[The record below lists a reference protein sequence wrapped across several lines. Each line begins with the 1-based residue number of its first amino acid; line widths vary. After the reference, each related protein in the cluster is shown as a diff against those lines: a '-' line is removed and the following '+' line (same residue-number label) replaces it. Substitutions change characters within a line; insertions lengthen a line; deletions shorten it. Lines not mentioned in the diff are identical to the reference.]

1 MTFDMKDYIDVK
13 TRVEMLYKQHP
24 DARIVT
30 SPPQLMPGRGD
41 MIYVITSIFRTADDL
56 SPTTGMAAELVE
68 GKTSFTRNSEL
79 MNCETSAIGR
89 AIANMGIGITKG
101 MASLNEVVRQEE
113 NNKATT
119 KSVHGGGVG
128 GWSSPSMEYAPE
140 LDAWGQPMVLEA
152 VQHELNAN
160 AQQCKHGAMQWKEGI
175 GKTGK
180 PYSGWVCT
188 TPKDEGQCPARWN

>member
-1 MTFDMKDYIDVK
+1 MTFEMKDYIDVK
-13 TRVEMLYKQHP
+13 TRVEMLYKLWP

-30 SPPQLMPGRGD
+30 SPPQLMPGRND
-41 MIYVITSIFRTADDL
+41 MIYVIASISRTADDIN
-56 SPTTGMAAELVE
+56 PTTGMAAELVE

-113 NNKATT
+113 NNK
-119 KSVHGGGVG
+119 SNHGGRTGDWATPKV
-128 GWSSPSMEYAPE
+128 PVIEYSQE
-140 LDAWGQPMVLEA
+140 LDAWGQPMILEA
-152 VQHELNAN
+152 VEQELNKN
-160 AQQCKHGAMQWKEGI
+160 AEQCKHGAMQWKEGI